1 MDFPDKLLY
10 TLQHEWLLIKDE
22 VATIGV
28 TDHAQ
33 EALGDIVY
41 LGDFPEPEDA
51 VDREDVIGVVESVK
65 ATSDIF
71 SPVTGVIVE
80 VNEELDDAPELVN
93 ESPYEDGW
101 IIKIK
106 MTEPDE
112 MEDML
117 NAEAYIKYLAEES

>member
-1 MDFPDKLLY
+1 MKFPDKFLY
-10 TLQHEWLLIKDE
+10 TLQHEWLLIEDKT
-22 VATIGV
+22 VTVGI

-33 EALGDIVY
+33 DALGDIVY
-41 LGDFPEPEDA
+41 LGDFPEPGDR

-71 SPVTGVIVE
+71 SPISGKVIE
-80 VNEELDDAPELVN
+80 INEELDDAPELIN
-93 ESPYEDGW
+93 ESPYVDGW

-112 MEDML
+112 LEDML
-117 NAEAYIKYLAEES
+117 TAEAYIKYLAEES